1 MRHRALVIIP
11 TYNEAENL
19 RDLVEAILHDT
30 TGANI
35 LIVDD
40 NSPDGTGEI
49 ARQLG
54 AIYPDLVYSLHR
66 AGKLGLGTA
75 YCAGFRFGLERGYT
89 HFVTMDA
96 DFSHPP
102 QRLMPLIEATQ
113 TCDVAIGSRY
123 VAGGEVV
130 GSPFSRR
137 FLSRSANALAS
148 TILRLPAHDCTA
160 GLRCYRRTVL
170 ETIDFERIL
179 SDGYSFLI
187 EMLYHCR
194 RAGFSIRE
202 IPITFRDRAKGK
214 SKISEKE
221 IYNAFFTLL
230 RLRTPFVPWQ
240 RLVHRTTDLEQPTR
254 TDYPQTNKL

>member
-1 MRHRALVIIP
+1 MTHKALVIIP

-19 RDLVEAILHDT
+19 PDLVDAILQTT
-30 TGANI
+30 TGVNV

-49 ARQLG
+49 ADRLG
-54 AIYPDLVYSLHR
+54 SMHPNVVYAVHR
-66 AGKLGLGTA
+66 PGKLGLGTA
-75 YCAGFRFGLERGYT
+75 YCAGFRYGLERGYT

-102 QRLMPLIEATQ
+102 QRLMALIEATQ
-113 TCDVAIGSRY
+113 TFDLAIGSRY

-130 GSPFSRR
+130 GSPYSRR
-137 FLSRSANALAS
+137 LLSRGANALAS

-160 GLRCYRRTVL
+160 GLRCYRRAVL

-187 EMLYHCR
+187 EMLYYCR
-194 RAGFSIRE
+194 RAGFTVGE
-202 IPITFRDRAKGK
+202 IPITFRDRARGK

-230 RLRTPFVPWQ
+230 RLRTPFVPW
-240 RLVHRTTDLEQPTR
+240 RCLLHRTTDLQ
-254 TDYPQTNKL
+254 

>member
-1 MRHRALVIIP
+1 MTNKALVIIP

-19 RDLVEAILHDT
+19 PDLVDAILQTT
-30 TGANI
+30 TGVNV

-49 ARQLG
+49 ARRLG
-54 AIYPDLVYSLHR
+54 SVYPNVVYAVHR
-66 AGKLGLGTA
+66 PGKLGLGTA
-75 YCAGFRFGLERGYT
+75 YCAGFRFGLEHGYT

-102 QRLMPLIEATQ
+102 QRLMALIEATQ
-113 TCDVAIGSRY
+113 TCDLAIGSRY

-137 FLSRSANALAS
+137 LLSRGANALAS

-160 GLRCYRRTVL
+160 GLRCYRRAVL

-187 EMLYHCR
+187 EMLYYCR
-194 RAGFSIRE
+194 RAGFTVGE
-202 IPITFRDRAKGK
+202 IPITFRDRARGK

-240 RLVHRTTDLEQPTR
+240 RLLHRTTDLP
-254 TDYPQTNKL
+254 

>member
-1 MRHRALVIIP
+1 MTRQTLVIVP
-11 TYNEAENL
+11 TYNEAENIA
-19 RDLVEAILHDT
+19 DLVETILHAT
-30 TGANI
+30 TDVHV

-49 ARQLG
+49 AHQLG
-54 AIYPDLVYSLHR
+54 TVYPNLVYAVHR

-102 QRLMPLIEATQ
+102 QRQMALIEATQ
-113 TCDVAIGSRY
+113 AYDVAIGSRY

-130 GSPFSRR
+130 GSPLSRR
-137 FLSRSANALAS
+137 LLSRGANTVAS

-170 ETIDFERIL
+170 ETIDFESIL

-194 RAGFSIRE
+194 RAGFRVCE

-221 IYNAFFTLL
+221 IYNAAFTLL
-230 RLRTPFVPWQ
+230 RLRTPFVPWR
-240 RLVHRTTDLEQPTR
+240 RLVHRAADAEEPVRTT
-254 TDYPQTNKL
+254 

>member
-1 MRHRALVIIP
+1 MTRQALVIIP
-11 TYNEAENL
+11 TYNEAENIT
-19 RDLVEAILHDT
+19 DLVEAILQAT
-30 TGANI
+30 TGVNI

-40 NSPDGTGEI
+40 NSPDGTGEM
-49 ARQLG
+49 ARQL
-54 AIYPDLVYSLHR
+54 ATVYPDLVYAIHR

-75 YCAGFRFGLERGYT
+75 YCAGFRFGLERGYS

-123 VAGGEVV
+123 VVGGEVV

-137 FLSRSANALAS
+137 LLSRSANALAS
-148 TILRLPAHDCTA
+148 TVLRLPAHDCTA
-160 GLRCYRRTVL
+160 GLRCYRRAVL

-187 EMLYHCR
+187 EMLYRCR
-194 RAGFSIRE
+194 RAGFAVGE

-230 RLRTPFVPWQ
+230 RLRTPFVPWP
-240 RLVHRTTDLEQPTR
+240 RLMHRTADLEQQTR
-254 TDYPQTNKL
+254 GDYPQSPV

>member
-1 MRHRALVIIP
+1 MTHNALVIIP

-19 RDLVEAILHDT
+19 PDLVEAILQAT
-30 TGANI
+30 SGVNI
-35 LIVDD
+35 LVVDD
-40 NSPDGTGEI
+40 NSPDGTGDI

-54 AIYPDLVYSLHR
+54 AAHPDLVYAVHR

-89 HFVTMDA
+89 HFITMDA

-113 TCDVAIGSRY
+113 TCAVAIGSRY

-130 GSPFSRR
+130 GSPTSRR
-137 FLSRSANALAS
+137 LLSRSANALAS
-148 TILRLPAHDCTA
+148 TVLRLPAHDCTA
-160 GLRCYRRTVL
+160 GLRCYRRAVL
-170 ETIDFERIL
+170 ETVDFEHIL

-194 RAGFSIRE
+194 RAGFSVCE
-202 IPITFRDRAKGK
+202 IPITFRDRARGK

-230 RLRTPFVPWQ
+230 RLRTPFVPWSRLMQ
-240 RLVHRTTDLEQPTR
+240 RGTDQEQSKIMGADSGRTP
-254 TDYPQTNKL
+254 